1 MNKITISAIIISIIA
16 ILLGGYGLLK
26 DGNLGQSMIQNSSFF
41 GATSA
46 AFTCPTTATT
56 TNPILSLDNNRTMV
70 KVYNRSGQPMFV
82 HVNAQATTTGVAV
95 NTGVYLSPIGLT
107 TSTANSFVDLSGA
120 KGYVYCISPVAASG
134 TVISA
139 K

>member
-26 DGNLGQSMIQNSSFF
+26 DGNLGQSMIQNSSYF

-70 KVYNRSGQPMFV
+70 KVYNRSSQPIFV
-82 HVNAQATTTGVAV
+82 HVNSQATTTGVAV

-107 TSTANSFVDLSGA
+107 TSTESWVDLSGA